1 MKEQNDASQRREAF
15 KHTGVHT
22 HKAGREIVIDGKRM
36 ILGRASTMVA
46 KKLLGGEK
54 VHIINS
60 EQMII
65 TGNPLT
71 IKEKYLERR
80 RRGSVVSGPF
90 FPIRP
95 DLVVRR
101 TIRGMLPYKT
111 NKGRAAFKNL
121 RVHIGNSG
129 MKELI
134 DENVSTPLASKH
146 TGAGLLNE
154 KSESAK
160 IKTRFITVGKLSES
174 LGWDKK
180 K

>member
-1 MKEQNDASQRREAF
+1 MEKQTEASQ
-15 KHTGVHT
+15 T
-22 HKAGREIVIDGKRM
+22 GREVFLDGKGM
-36 ILGRASTMVA
+36 ILGRASSQIA
-46 KKLLGGEK
+46 KRLLDGEK
-54 VHIINS
+54 IHIVNS

-65 TGNPLT
+65 TGNPMAT
-71 IKEKYLERR
+71 KEKYTARR

-121 RVHIGNSG
+121 RVHIGVPGGINIS
-129 MKELI
+129 
-134 DENVSTPLASKH
+134 
-146 TGAGLLNE
+146 E
-154 KSESAK
+154 KSEPAK
-160 IKTRFITVGKLSES
+160 IKTRYITVGKLSES